1 MKDSVYNDGFIGYLK
16 IDPAVIGAETIKR
29 FAIAGELAKAVA
41 IEIAQIGLGDFKGI
55 KEFELI
61 ERIHLGKFRC
71 ADFVKDNL

>member
-1 MKDSVYNDGFIGYLK
+1 MKHSVHKNGLIHHLK
-16 IDPAVIGAETIKR
+16 INPVVIGAETIKR
-29 FAIAGELAKAVA
+29 FAIAGKMAKAVA

-55 KEFELI
+55 EEFELI